1 MAKKYKANTKEGALL
16 RKYYKHNYILKL
28 LQFNPKKNNILSY
41 FTKDII
47 NPLELKNYRQIK
59 SGYYDKQILIMHD
72 KQKLFRIN
80 REETFNFITNIYKHR
95 LMFTNNKIIYTL
107 TTPYKTL
114 HFNNFN
120 KIRLVRVN
128 NILYNNYY
136 INIKYRTTYHHN
148 IIEYIKCGLYYTCI
162 YIKNIRY
169 RENITI
175 NLDTRYY
182 CAGYKFTSKITYYKN
197 KIFLILLK
205 ESPVCAIYYK
215 PIIIIPNKYEFTFNC
230 KLFDLLIYS

>member
-28 LQFNPKKNNILSY
+28 LQFNPKKNNIFSY

-72 KQKLFRIN
+72 KQKLFKIT
-80 REETFNFITNIYKHR
+80 RELTFNFITNIYKHR
-95 LMFTNNKIIYTL
+95 LMITNNKITYML

-114 HFNNFN
+114 YFN
-120 KIRLVRVN
+120 KCNKIQLARVN